1 MFSTARHLFASS
13 HPGPTVAVTV
23 LAIILGAAVGLP
35 PTRALLLGA
44 VVLVGQLSIGWSNDW
59 LDAARDRVTGRRDKP
74 LVSGGVGLSVVRAAA
89 IISLVASVPLSLT
102 LGVASA
108 AAHLLFI
115 ACGWAYNLRL
125 KSTVASVVPFII
137 GFGALPAVVTLAA
150 RPPIPPAG
158 WVLVVGALFG
168 VAVHFTNALPDLDD
182 DLRTGV
188 RGLPHRLGA
197 RNAGRTA
204 FAALGLAGIISLLGQ
219 SGLLSG
225 APTAPPVIGVGA
237 TVGVLG
243 LVVWGIVLVSTR
255 PPDRLLFRVIIGA
268 AVLLAGG
275 LAVAGTTLGAIST
288 S

>member
-1 MFSTARHLFASS
+1 MFSTARHLIASS
-13 HPGPTVAVTV
+13 HPGPSVAVTV
-23 LAIILGAAVGLP
+23 LAIILGAAVGLSP
-35 PTRALLLGA
+35 ARTLLLGA
-44 VVLVGQLSIGWSNDW
+44 VILVGQLSIGWSNDW
-59 LDAARDRVTGRRDKP
+59 LDAARDRITERRDKP
-74 LVSGGVGLSVVRAAA
+74 LVSGGVEVSVVRAAA
-89 IISLVASVPLSLT
+89 LASVIVSVPFSLT

-108 AAHLLFI
+108 IAHLVFI

-125 KSTVASVVPFII
+125 KSTAVSVVPFII

-150 RPPIPPAG
+150 QSPIPPAG
-158 WVLVVGALFG
+158 WVLSVGALFG

-197 RNAGRTA
+197 RQAGRIA
-204 FAALGLAGIISLLGQ
+204 FAALGLGGIVSLLGQ

-225 APTAPPVIGVGA
+225 TPSAPPVIGVCS
-237 TVGVLG
+237 TIGVLG
-243 LVVWGIVLVSTR
+243 LVVWGIVLVGTR

-268 AVLLAGG
+268 AVLLAAG